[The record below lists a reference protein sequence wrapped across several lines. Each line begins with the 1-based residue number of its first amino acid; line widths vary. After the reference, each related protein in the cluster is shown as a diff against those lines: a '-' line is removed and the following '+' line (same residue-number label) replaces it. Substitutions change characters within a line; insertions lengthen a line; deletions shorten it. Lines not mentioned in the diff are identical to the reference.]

1 MINIPTHLL
10 ANHAGLTLLE
20 VVAALNAATTVFT
33 YIYISIYGEYLVY
46 IVIYTVYIEY
56 IVSILPLWAQVQG
69 GPDPVDRGND
79 ERICKRHRPRN
90 TLPPSGA
97 RCRCRHRG
105 FQAPSPSPFPCGEQR
120 SAKATREVESGDRNR
135 T

>member
-10 ANHAGLTLLE
+10 ANHVGLTLLE

-69 GPDPVDRGND
+69 APDPLDRGKD
-79 ERICKRHRPRN
+79 ERIWNQHQPRN
-90 TLPPSGA
+90 PLPQSEA
-97 RCRCRHRG
+97 
-105 FQAPSPSPFPCGEQR
+105 QAPCHHGDQR
-120 SAKATREVESGDRNR
+120 QPP
-135 T
+135 